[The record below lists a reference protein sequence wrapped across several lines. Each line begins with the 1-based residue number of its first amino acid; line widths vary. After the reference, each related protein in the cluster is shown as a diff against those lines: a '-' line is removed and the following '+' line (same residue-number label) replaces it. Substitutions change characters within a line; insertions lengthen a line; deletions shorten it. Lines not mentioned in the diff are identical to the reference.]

1 MKQHNQNQEFRF
13 NEVLFEHRN
22 KEYGAYVLRN
32 ESDRILTKALFVGI
46 SLLAAA
52 SLTPLVISAF
62 KAEPA
67 AKGPEGVVIDFIQD
81 IPDNPVAPPVK
92 ITPVKPETAPN
103 TKTFDST
110 VPTPSS
116 TAQDNVKKDPVP
128 DDAVAGFKD
137 NFKGDPVAP
146 NTPNV
151 PTVTVGTGPVMTT
164 PPPVISDP
172 VDKNKIAESGELGVE
187 ANFAGGIDSF
197 RNKVMNSFDGS
208 GFESE
213 DVVKTTVTFIV
224 EMDGTISGVK
234 ANGTNADFNNEAMRT
249 IKMISNRGKWIPAKN
264 KKGEY
269 VRSYFKFPISMKF
282 EN

>member
-1 MKQHNQNQEFRF
+1 MKQHNQNQEFRL

-32 ESDRILTKALFVGI
+32 ESDRILTKALFIG
-46 SLLAAA
+46 A
-52 SLTPLVISAF
+52 SLMAAVSITPFVLSAM
-62 KAEPA
+62 KSD
-67 AKGPEGVVIDFIQD
+67 VVIDRIE
-81 IPDNPVAPPVK
+81 DNGERRIIKIVEPPEKDPPVQIVK
-92 ITPVKPETAPN
+92 TVTPPN

-116 TAQDNVKKDPVP
+116 KAQDNVKKDPIP

-151 PTVTVGTGPVMTT
+151 PTITVGTGPVITT

-197 RNKVMNSFDGS
+197 RNKVMNNFDGS

-234 ANGTNADFNNEAMRT
+234 ANGTNAEFNNEAMRT
-249 IKMISNRGKWIPAKN
+249 IKNISKKGKWIPAKN

>member
-1 MKQHNQNQEFRF
+1 M
-13 NEVLFEHRN
+13 
-22 KEYGAYVLRN
+22 
-32 ESDRILTKALFVGI
+32 
-46 SLLAAA
+46 AAV
-52 SLTPLVISAF
+52 SLTPFVISILKSDVAVDRI
-62 KAEPA
+62 KDNGERRIIKIVEP
-67 AKGPEGVVIDFIQD
+67 PEKDPPVQIVKT
-81 IPDNPVAPPVK
+81 VAP
-92 ITPVKPETAPN
+92 PN

-116 TAQDNVKKDPVP
+116 DAKDDVKKDPIP
-128 DDAVAGFKD
+128 DDAVAGFVN
-137 NFKGDPVAP
+137 NFKGDPVTP

-151 PTVTVGTGPVMTT
+151 PTVSVGTGPVITT

-187 ANFAGGIDSF
+187 ANFTGGIDSF
-197 RNKVMNSFDGS
+197 RNKVMNNFDGS

-234 ANGTNADFNNEAMRT
+234 ANGTNADFNSEAMRT
-249 IKMISNRGKWIPAKN
+249 IKNISSKGKWIPAKN
-264 KKGEY
+264 KKGEF

-282 EN
+282 DN

>member
-22 KEYGAYVLRN
+22 KDYGAYVLRN

-62 KAEPA
+62 KT
-67 AKGPEGVVIDFIQD
+67 EGKRVLTDGVEIEFTPIT
-81 IPDNPVAPPVK
+81 PDEPVAPPVT

-151 PTVTVGTGPVMTT
+151 PTVTVGTGPVIMT
-164 PPPVISDP
+164 PPPVIADP
-172 VDKNKIAESGELGVE
+172 VDKTKIAEAGELGVE
-187 ANFAGGIDSF
+187 ASYPGGIDSF

-249 IKMISNRGKWIPAKN
+249 IKMISSKGKWIPAKN